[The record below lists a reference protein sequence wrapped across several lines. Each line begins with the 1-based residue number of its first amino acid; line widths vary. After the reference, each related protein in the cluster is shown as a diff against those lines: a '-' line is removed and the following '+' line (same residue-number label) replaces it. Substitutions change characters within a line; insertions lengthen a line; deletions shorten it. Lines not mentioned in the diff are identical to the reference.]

1 MSTLSMPEE
10 ILRRAVLAN
19 DVLKAE
25 KMMQSGVLPSR
36 RILKEVFEDKGR
48 RISVFMLYALK
59 EGGANFCE
67 SDPDTQEN
75 LLHIAAPYADKE
87 KIHFL
92 CNKTEIDAN
101 ARAANGD
108 TPLLRLAAACQ
119 DKGYDYVGQKWEAA
133 KALIKAGADRE
144 ARNKEGQQAV
154 DLLRPDMPGYRPM
167 RDLLCPSAL
176 GRVVR
181 FVTGGLH
188 Y

>member
-1 MSTLSMPEE
+1 MPEE
-10 ILRRAVLAN
+10 ILRRAVLEN

-25 KMMQSGVLPSR
+25 KIMQGGIMPTR
-36 RILKEVFEDKGR
+36 RILKEVFQDKGR
-48 RISVFMLYALK
+48 KVSVFMLYAIQA
-59 EGGANFCE
+59 GRANFRE
-67 SDPDTQEN
+67 VDPVTQEN
-75 LLHIAAPYADKE
+75 LLHVAAPYADAS
-87 KIHFL
+87 KIAFL
-92 CNKTEIDAN
+92 CKEAKLDVN

-119 DKGYDYVGQKWEAA
+119 NQKYEYVGQKWESA

-144 ARNKEGQQAV
+144 ARNKAGQQAV

-181 FVTGGLH
+181 FVVGAFH